1 MTKTFIQK
9 EISNKEEEIF
19 LKIKV
24 NNKNINLSCLEKQY
38 FNKKNNQVVGYISK
52 KKQSFSG
59 KQYGTLN
66 TITGYNIDVREKK
79 RLFQRT
85 VAYIKIDDEKYIG
98 VTKNFFLFFL
108 FILLIA
114 LLGCC
119 VSIKIF
125 MNSPAKPTPVS
136 PPSFN
141 PNENTSTDSNNQI
154 TATITLPQGETKFDG
169 SINSDTAKSDNT
181 DLSIFDGK
189 AKITV
194 NLYVEDSTHLL
205 LQEFVKIEKGILP
218 DIILD
223 FTKLDFELKPGIY
236 TGTILIEYSD
246 GTSIEK
252 PLDVIIRENSSGSI
266 GVTYSD
272 KVTVDLTTSQIDLK
286 YCVSDATEDTIVQ
299 LVLISNGKEYLLAQS
314 NRIKYKEDLTSLT
327 LLENMKTML
336 QPGTYYGVLRIS
348 FDQSSS
354 TNRVAG
360 LSTDI
365 EVEINV
371 K

>member
-1 MTKTFIQK
+1 M
-9 EISNKEEEIF
+9 
-19 LKIKV
+19 
-24 NNKNINLSCLEKQY
+24 
-38 FNKKNNQVVGYISK
+38 
-52 KKQSFSG
+52 
-59 KQYGTLN
+59 
-66 TITGYNIDVREKK
+66 IT
-79 RLFQRT
+79 
-85 VAYIKIDDEKYIG
+85 
-98 VTKNFFLFFL
+98 
-108 FILLIA
+108 

-119 VSIKIF
+119 VSIKLF
-125 MNSPAKPTPVS
+125 TSSPEKPTPVS

-141 PNENTSTDSNNQI
+141 HSENTSSDNNNQI

-169 SINSDTAKSDNT
+169 SINSDVAKSENT
-181 DLSIFDGK
+181 DLNIYDGK

-218 DIILD
+218 SVVLD

-314 NRIKYKEDLTSLT
+314 NRIKYSEDLTSLT

-336 QPGTYYGVLRIS
+336 QPGTYYGVLRIN
-348 FDQSSS
+348 FDQSSN